1 MSEPEETVLTGGGR
15 TTIHRSG
22 DVVLRE
28 AGPWSTT
35 VAALLAHLEQVGY
48 PSAPRLAGRN
58 GFWPDGREAVTFIS
72 GTSAHPGPWDDDT
85 LLRLGQTLRALHAAT
100 ADFQPPS
107 DAHWQEWFGRDLGR
121 APRVIGHCD
130 TGPWNIVVNAE
141 TVTLIDWES
150 AGPVDPL
157 VELAQMCWLN
167 AQLHD
172 DDIAARQHLGSPK
185 ERARHLR
192 LIADGYEL
200 DRRSRGGLVITMIE
214 LAVADAAFEARAVE
228 PDAEAGPLWDIA
240 WRARAAAWMSRNR
253 STLEHAL
260 S

>member
-1 MSEPEETVLTGGGR
+1 MPEPEETVLTGGGR

-48 PSAPRLAGRN
+48 PSAPRLAGHN
-58 GFWPDGREAVTFIS
+58 GFWPDGREAVTFVA
-72 GTSAHPGPWDDDT
+72 GTSAHPGSWDEDT
-85 LLRLGQTLRALHAAT
+85 LPQLGQALRALHVASRS
-100 ADFQPPS
+100 FQPPA
-107 DAHWQEWFGRDLGR
+107 DAHWQEWFGRDLGTG
-121 APRVIGHCD
+121 ARVIGHCD
-130 TGPWNIVVNAE
+130 TGPWNIVVDAD

-157 VELAQMCWLN
+157 VELAQLCWLN

-172 DDIAARQHLGSPK
+172 DAIAARQRLGSPR

-192 LIADGYEL
+192 LIVDGYEL
-200 DRRSRGGLVITMIE
+200 DRRSRGELVPTMIE
-214 LAVADAAFEARAVE
+214 LAIADAASEAGSVE
-228 PDAEAGPLWDIA
+228 PEDTSGPLWDIA
-240 WRARAAAWMSRNR
+240 WRARAAAWMVRNR
-253 STLEHAL
+253 STLDEAL
-260 S
+260 T